1 MRELSLRAVLERV
14 GGVRHEW
21 KWWDDLVVKKAG
33 EVEFPFTE
41 RLTK

>member
-14 GGVRHEW
+14 GRARHER
-21 KWWDDLVVKKAG
+21 KWRDDLVVNEAG